1 VFPHHKHPIYS
12 SFSFIAAYEVLTDTE
27 KRQIYDRY
35 GEEGLKNM
43 AQGGGGGGA
52 NPQDIFSQFFG
63 GGGGGFNFGFG
74 GGEEETPKG
83 DTIYAELE
91 VTLADLYLGN
101 TFRVVRDKNVIKPA
115 SGKRQCNCRNKVV
128 TQQLG
133 PGMFQQ
139 YTQKVCEECS
149 NVKLAREPDVL
160 SVSVE
165 SGMVDGQE
173 IAFFEEGEPLID
185 GEPGDLIFVVRTIP
199 HERFTRQGHDLH
211 LEQTISLVDALTGF
225 SLEIEHLDG
234 HKVSIGSI
242 HVTKPGDVVK
252 IVNEGMPI
260 YERGDAKGHLYVKY
274 TVAFPK
280 EVTENQAKQL
290 KDLFKAEK
298 WAHDEL

>member
-1 VFPHHKHPIYS
+1 M
-12 SFSFIAAYEVLTDTE
+12 LTDTE
-27 KRQIYDRY
+27 KRKIYDNY

-43 AQGGGGGGA
+43 AQGGGGGGGA
-52 NPQDIFSQFFG
+52 NPQDIFAQFFG
-63 GGGGGFNFGFG
+63 FGGGFG

-139 YTQKVCEECS
+139 YTQKVCEECD
-149 NVKLAREPDVL
+149 NVKLAREPDTL

-185 GEPGDLIFVVRTIP
+185 GEPGDLIFVVRTKP

-225 SLEIEHLDG
+225 NIEIEHLDG
-234 HKVSIGSI
+234 HKVGLGSI
-242 HVTKPGDVVK
+242 LVTKPGDVVR
-252 IVNEGMPI
+252 IVGEGMPI
-260 YERGDAKGHLYVKY
+260 YERVGSKGDLYVKY

-280 EVTENQAKQL
+280 EVSEKQAKQL
-290 KDLFKAEK
+290 KELFKSEK